1 VVNPNDD
8 EAREML
14 EELRRQ
20 SELRFTTR
28 SSDEE
33 G

>member
-1 VVNPNDD
+1 VNPNDD
-8 EAREML
+8 EAKGTL

-20 SELRFTTR
+20 SELRFSGR

-33 G
+33 S